1 MSRPDPVPPAGTPD
15 PAPHVDDDE
24 NGVRELSRDRTQLA
38 AERTYAAWLRTGLSI
53 AAGGIAI
60 VRLLPDDGSHVSL
73 VIGGAFVL
81 LGIAIFG
88 FGARQFAQTTG
99 RIRDGRRP
107 EPTTP
112 RTAYLL
118 TALLAVLLVVVL
130 VFMARNPSGAG
141 EGQSAAPPAT
151 VG

>member
-1 MSRPDPVPPAGTPD
+1 MSRPDPLPPAGAPD

-60 VRLLPDDGSHVSL
+60 VRLLAGDGSNVAL
-73 VIGGAFVL
+73 FIGGAFVL
-81 LGIAIFG
+81 LGIAIFA
-88 FGARQFAQTTG
+88 FGARQFAQTTR
-99 RIRDGRRP
+99 RIHEGARP
-107 EPTTP
+107 EPTRP

-118 TALLAVLLVVVL
+118 TALLAVLLVAVL
-130 VFMARNPSGAG
+130 VFMARHPAGAG
-141 EGQSAAPPAT
+141 DERPTVPLAP